1 MASTSIPTSAAAA
14 AKNAAVFTAGRA
26 AFSPRQSYAVSLDIP
41 RSFFLGHHH
50 AGLSRMRQTL
60 ATVGLI
66 IECRDFRVPITSWNP
81 LLEQSLAASNPAER
95 SRIIVYTHRDLGPS
109 NPPNTAS
116 STPSPSDL
124 AAHDLRTFH
133 LAHPNTTEVLFTGTG
148 PNPNPKTS
156 PTHQLL
162 AAIKR
167 VARERDALTG
177 LRALVV
183 GMPNAGKSTLLH
195 ALRKRGMGSPKV
207 ARTGANPGVT
217 RKLSSPVR
225 IVPGE
230 GAGDDA
236 ELRGMGEGVFLV
248 DTPGVFVPY
257 VSDPE
262 KMLKLALV
270 GCVRDG
276 LLPRETLADY
286 LLYRL
291 NLSEAG
297 MGEYVRRL
305 GMAGPTN
312 DVGEFL
318 EAVAKR
324 VGKVAKGG
332 GANYETA
339 AEWVVQ
345 EWRSGGFGRVL
356 LDEVTPETLAQAMED
371 AKVTELSMHQA
382 RKKEKVERKLKN
394 EAKRAASAGNVDGS

>member
-1 MASTSIPTSAAAA
+1 
-14 AKNAAVFTAGRA
+14 
-26 AFSPRQSYAVSLDIP
+26 
-41 RSFFLGHHH
+41 
-50 AGLSRMRQTL
+50 
-60 ATVGLI
+60 
-66 IECRDFRVPITSWNP
+66 
-81 LLEQSLAASNPAER
+81 
-95 SRIIVYTHRDLGPS
+95 
-109 NPPNTAS
+109 
-116 STPSPSDL
+116 
-124 AAHDLRTFH
+124 
-133 LAHPNTTEVLFTGTG
+133 
-148 PNPNPKTS
+148 
-156 PTHQLL
+156 
-162 AAIKR
+162 
-167 VARERDALTG
+167 
-177 LRALVV
+177 
-183 GMPNAGKSTLLH
+183 
-195 ALRKRGMGSPKV
+195 
-207 ARTGANPGVT
+207 
-217 RKLSSPVR
+217 
-225 IVPGE
+225 
-230 GAGDDA
+230 
-236 ELRGMGEGVFLV
+236 MGEGVFLV
-248 DTPGVFVPY
+248 DTPGVIVPY

-382 RKKEKVERKLKN
+382 RKKEKVERKARN
-394 EAKRAASAGNVDGS
+394 EAKRAASAGAVDGS